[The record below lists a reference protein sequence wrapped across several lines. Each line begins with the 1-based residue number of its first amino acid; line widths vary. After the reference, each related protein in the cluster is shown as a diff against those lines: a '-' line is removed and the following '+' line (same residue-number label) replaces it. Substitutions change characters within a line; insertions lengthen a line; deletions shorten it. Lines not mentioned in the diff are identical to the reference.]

1 MIRNQ
6 FKHKVDIE
14 RFTTVDVG
22 GGSKEKIWSAIH
34 EKVPCLIITNEGG
47 EEFLSGKKTVM
58 TSHKILM
65 RYLTNPVPNEKDR
78 IKYKEN
84 SITRYFQIVWIKSHR
99 ELNQTMRLEV
109 VEKDF

>member
-6 FKHKVDIE
+6 FRHKVDIE
-14 RFTTVDVG
+14 RFTSVDVG
-22 GGSKEKIWSAIH
+22 GGSKTKTWSAIH
-34 EKVPCLIITNEGG
+34 ESVPCLIITNDGRES
-47 EEFLSGKKTVM
+47 FLAGKTTVM

-65 RYLTNPVPNEKDR
+65 SYLSNPVPNEKDR
-78 IKYKEN
+78 VKYIEN
-84 SITRYFQIVWIKSHR
+84 SVKRYFQIVWIKSHR